1 MERLLDLI
9 IIGAGPA
16 GIAAGLYAKRAM
28 LDCFIIDKQGIGGQI
43 VLSDLIENY
52 PGFPSISG
60 FELMN
65 KFKEH
70 ADKLGLNVRQAE
82 VASIDKSDN
91 HFTIKLIS
99 EDIQTKSIIIATGAK
114 PKKIGIP
121 GENKFVG
128 RGVSYCATCDGPFFK
143 DMEVAV
149 IGGGDTA
156 AKEANYLTKHAKKV
170 YLIHRRNELR
180 AEKINQKRV
189 FENPKIELI
198 WDSIPLEIQGDDA
211 ISHLLINNVKS
222 NEKSLLDVR
231 GVFIF
236 IGNEPN
242 TEFISAE
249 KDESGFIITDENMQ
263 TSVNGIFA
271 AGDCRHKRL
280 KQVVTAV
287 GDGALA
293 AVCAEDYINS
303 I

>member
-1 MERLLDLI
+1 MFDI
-9 IIGAGPA
+9 VVVGAGPA
-16 GIAAGLYAKRAM
+16 GIAAGIYAKRAM
-28 LDCFIIDKQGIGGQI
+28 LDCLIIDKQGIGGQI

-70 ADKLGLNVRQAE
+70 AEKLGINVKQAE
-82 VASIDKSDN
+82 LESISKSGDY
-91 HFTIKLIS
+91 FAVKLTS
-99 EDIQTKSIIIATGAK
+99 EEIQTKSVIITTGAK

-121 GENKFVG
+121 GEIKFTG
-128 RGVSYCATCDGPFFK
+128 RGVSYCATCDGPFFR
-143 DMEVAV
+143 DMDVAV

-156 AKEANYLTKHAKKV
+156 AKEANYLTKHANKV

-180 AEKINQKRV
+180 AEKINQERV

-198 WDSIPLEIQGDDA
+198 LESVPLEIRGTDT
-211 ISHLLINNVKS
+211 INHLLINNIKS
-222 NEKSLLDVR
+222 NKTNLLGVK

-236 IGNEPN
+236 IGHEPN
-242 TEFISAE
+242 TEFISVK
-249 KDESGFIITDENMQ
+249 KDENGFIMTDENLQ
-263 TSVNGIFA
+263 TSIKGIFA

-303 I
+303 LHN

>member
-1 MERLLDLI
+1 MFDLI

-16 GIAAGLYAKRAM
+16 GIAAGIYAKRAM
-28 LDCFIIDKQGIGGQI
+28 LDCLIIDKQGIGGQM

-52 PGFPSISG
+52 PGFLSISG

-70 ADKLGLNVRQAE
+70 AEKLGINIKQTE
-82 VASIDKSDN
+82 VESISKSDDR
-91 HFTIKLIS
+91 FTIKLAS
-99 EDIQTKSIIIATGAK
+99 EEIQAKSVIIATGAK
-114 PKKIGIP
+114 PKKIGFP
-121 GENKFVG
+121 GENKFTG
-128 RGVSYCATCDGPFFK
+128 RGVSYCATCDGPFFR

-180 AEKINQKRV
+180 AEKINQEKV

-198 WDSIPLEIQGDDA
+198 WDSVPLEIQGVDI

-222 NEKSLLDVR
+222 NEKSLLDVQ

-236 IGNEPN
+236 IGHEPN
-242 TEFISAE
+242 TEFISVK
-249 KDESGFIITDENMQ
+249 KDENGFILTDENMQ
-263 TSVNGIFA
+263 TSIKGIFA

-293 AVCAEDYINS
+293 AVSAEDYIN
-303 I
+303 ILHN